1 MGGVHPLPPSPEGID
16 HSFQVIVFPYMD
28 FFSIPQFSTKL
39 MNNSKS
45 GRQDIYSSVA
55 SERRDKKIQNAKPQK
70 KLRKRERGLKVGNHY
85 NVNSQCLQLSG
96 ILPVEGDGSFAL
108 MINLSGE
115 ISWHTCHTRFRFYF
129 QVYVVV
135 EFFHEYLILFVI
147 RDIHIFNFLHTY
159 NLG

>member
-1 MGGVHPLPPSPEGID
+1 MPKHFLMILLQCTTEAAAERE
-16 HSFQVIVFPYMD
+16 HH
-28 FFSIPQFSTKL
+28 L

-129 QVYVVV
+129 
-135 EFFHEYLILFVI
+135 
-147 RDIHIFNFLHTY
+147 
-159 NLG
+159 

>member
-1 MGGVHPLPPSPEGID
+1 MPKHFLMILLQCATEAAAERE
-16 HSFQVIVFPYMD
+16 HH
-28 FFSIPQFSTKL
+28 L

-70 KLRKRERGLKVGNHY
+70 KLRKRERERLKVGNHY

-108 MINLSGE
+108 MINLSRE

-129 QVYVVV
+129 
-135 EFFHEYLILFVI
+135 
-147 RDIHIFNFLHTY
+147 
-159 NLG
+159 